1 MTIFDPLTLYLSLT
15 WLNDTQRKWMNMYV
29 QFFLFDSPRNI
40 TYRNFGL
47 RLIKLY
53 TREQELLYSYIRY
66 RVR

>member
-1 MTIFDPLTLYLSLT
+1 
-15 WLNDTQRKWMNMYV
+15 MYA